1 MTHSAEPRVGFGLV
15 MVVTTVFAV
24 TEQPQLIFL
33 PRAHS
38 ISLGDSLEALGLKT
52 ILEYFFSNVRV

>member
-1 MTHSAEPRVGFGLV
+1 MGFGLV